1 MDFKHNSKDQNDK
14 VFDASNE
21 YQQRINSLMEDEKN
35 GLYVTLQGKS
45 VESMQDA
52 YQQAESKIREEL
64 ISKYKLDSDYSHNA
78 FLKQIEPSVT
88 AQLKSIDKRQ
98 GAELDK

>member
-1 MDFKHNSKDQNDK
+1 MKLSQFEPSINRNIAEGKVVPVTDTTAYGANTQETESLNRALGGLQAQLEKMWMKDQNDK

-45 VESMQDA
+45 
-52 YQQAESKIREEL
+52 AE
-64 ISKYKLDSDYSHNA
+64 NM
-78 FLKQIEPSVT
+78 
-88 AQLKSIDKRQ
+88 
-98 GAELDK
+98 